1 MQQHPIDSLKKIIK
15 DLRHPDG
22 CPWDIKQTPQSITPH
37 IIEEAYELV
46 DAIQSNCN
54 DSILDE
60 LSDQLL
66 HVVMISQMIQESG
79 GFEFNDVADHC
90 SKKMIRR
97 HPHIFNKNGEKK
109 KKVTR

>member
-1 MQQHPIDSLKKIIK
+1 MLLISSHHASASIDSLKKIIK

-46 DAIQSNCN
+46 DAIQSKCN

-79 GFEFNDVADHC
+79 DLNLTMLQTIAQ
-90 SKKMIRR
+90 KK
-97 HPHIFNKNGEKK
+97 
-109 KKVTR
+109 